1 MTSHHITSHHI
12 TLNGIR
18 YSGIDVDME
27 MEMQRVT
34 HWSGLGPLTGCMTC
48 VSPSLT
54 RSAADSMLHLGLKEG
69 GTRGG
74 EEEEEEEGGFSLA
87 LLVPIGGGCVC
98 DVSSVR
104 SRTRFFSP

>member
-1 MTSHHITSHHI
+1 
-12 TLNGIR
+12 
-18 YSGIDVDME
+18 
-27 MEMQRVT
+27 MQRVT

-69 GTRGG
+69 DTRGG
-74 EEEEEEEGGFSLA
+74 EEEEEEEEEGGFSLA